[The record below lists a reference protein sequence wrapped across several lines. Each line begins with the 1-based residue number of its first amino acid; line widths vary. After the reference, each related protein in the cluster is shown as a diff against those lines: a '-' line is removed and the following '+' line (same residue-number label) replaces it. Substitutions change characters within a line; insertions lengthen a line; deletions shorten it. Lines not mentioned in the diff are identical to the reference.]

1 MNVAERQ
8 VTVGFSVGTLN
19 GCGNADCFIID
30 SAKVFTLSWPLN
42 LYHIMERYHSAIFF
56 MLNTFEKV

>member
-1 MNVAERQ
+1 M
-8 VTVGFSVGTLN
+8 GFSVGNLN